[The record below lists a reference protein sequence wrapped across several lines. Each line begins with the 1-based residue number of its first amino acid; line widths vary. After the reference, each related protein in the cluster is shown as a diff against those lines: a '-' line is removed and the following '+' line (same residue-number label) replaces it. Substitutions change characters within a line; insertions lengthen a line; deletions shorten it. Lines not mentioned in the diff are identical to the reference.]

1 MEATESADYRSQHF
15 YSENYTEQIR
25 TGNGYCDKDYSD
37 EVSLEGG
44 KGGVLDVKS
53 LYVLPN
59 GASCRPAAHRSL
71 MRVVVNQSSLH
82 RSASSALASTSR
94 DFPDGWRWPRT
105 RFIGFVRGAQICMVC
120 VHHWRQVKG
129 IWLVVAATTVWS
141 SLTGLCNASC
151 SATGLPAR
159 AFCHHT
165 CSAYRW

>member
-1 MEATESADYRSQHF
+1 M
-15 YSENYTEQIR
+15 
-25 TGNGYCDKDYSD
+25 
-37 EVSLEGG
+37 EGG

-129 IWLVVAATTVWS
+129 ICRRRYYCLVILDGSVQCQLLRNRAPSPRFLSPYLLGFRWS
-141 SLTGLCNASC
+141 F
-151 SATGLPAR
+151 LPSRTWAGSR
-159 AFCHHT
+159 T
-165 CSAYRW
+165 S